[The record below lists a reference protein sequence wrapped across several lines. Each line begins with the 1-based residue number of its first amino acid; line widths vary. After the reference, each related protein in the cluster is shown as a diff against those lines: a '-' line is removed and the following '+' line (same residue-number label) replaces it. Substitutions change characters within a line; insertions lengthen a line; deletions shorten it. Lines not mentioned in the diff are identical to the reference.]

1 MIVDSVAILEVE
13 ISGLA
18 IEKAGKNWRNRVV
31 RRKPCKDLLKHI
43 SCNCGLRENGF
54 ASLKRFFYHSPP
66 LRAENLS
73 MKTITFVRHAESV
86 ANAGGVTMPHDAI
99 PLSDLGH
106 QQAKMLATLIDVVP
120 TTILVSSMTRTHQTA
135 APFSE
140 RFSMRPTVHPGLNE
154 FSVIDPSLIAGLVGV
169 QRKPFV
175 KDYWDDADPNRRLG
189 VNADTFAEFDAR
201 VSSFLDE
208 MDSLPDS
215 TLIFGHGI
223 WFGLLFWRLL
233 GYGVSDADSMRAFR
247 RFQIGFPM
255 PNCAVFTLV
264 HVDGKRWSVR
274 ANTEISSRITMD
286 LCCR

>member
-1 MIVDSVAILEVE
+1 
-13 ISGLA
+13 
-18 IEKAGKNWRNRVV
+18 
-31 RRKPCKDLLKHI
+31 
-43 SCNCGLRENGF
+43 
-54 ASLKRFFYHSPP
+54 
-66 LRAENLS
+66 

-86 ANAGGVTMPHDAI
+86 SNAGGVTMPHDAI

-106 QQAKMLATLIDVVP
+106 QQAKILATLIDVVP

-140 RFSMRPTVHPGLNE
+140 RFSMRPKVHPGLNE
-154 FSVIDPSLIAGLVGV
+154 FSVIDPSLIAGLVGA

-175 KDYWDDADPNRRLG
+175 KAYWDDADPNRRLG

-201 VSSFLDE
+201 VGSFLDE

-215 TLIFGHGI
+215 TVIFGHGI

-233 GYGVSDADSMRAFR
+233 GYSVSDGDSMRAFR

-264 HVDGKRWSVR
+264 HVDGKRWSVQ
-274 ANTEISSRITMD
+274 ANTGISSRIATTS
-286 LCCR
+286 CCR